1 MVSLAWGVHFV
12 LLLGMAA
19 ADMELDVA
27 VGVVRFNSRD
37 VLQDAVSVGYAAG
50 ASCSA
55 AVAEVKLNM
64 VAGVVRFVVRDCL
77 QVATR
82 VGRTPSSF
90 CRRGYG

>member
-1 MVSLAWGVHFV
+1 MASLAWGVHFV

-37 VLQDAVSVGYAAG
+37 VLQDAVSVGCAAG

-55 AVAEVKLNM
+55 AVADVKLNM

-90 CRRGYG
+90 CRRGCG